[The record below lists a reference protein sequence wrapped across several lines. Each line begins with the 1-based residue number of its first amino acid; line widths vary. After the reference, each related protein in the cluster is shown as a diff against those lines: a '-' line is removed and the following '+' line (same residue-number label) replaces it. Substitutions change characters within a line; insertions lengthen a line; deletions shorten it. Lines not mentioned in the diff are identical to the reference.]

1 MLQLRTILNTKMN
14 KKGFTLA
21 ELLVVVAIIA
31 ILVAVSIP
39 IFSGKL
45 TEAKTN
51 TDLANVR
58 AAKAAAVVEYLSN
71 EKTTDTYYNAENGTM
86 VNTIDL
92 AKKDSKGYNQTGTSG
107 ISKNA
112 EGTAVV
118 QITITPGIENTKPI
132 VKATWVAK

>member
-45 TEAKTN
+45 NEARIN

-58 AAKAAAVVEYLSN
+58 AAKAAAITEYLSN
-71 EKTTDTYYNAENGTM
+71 ETITNQYYNAENGTM
-86 VNTIDL
+86 VATFEL
-92 AKKDSKGYNQTGTSG
+92 AKNTKPAEGYNQAKQDT
-107 ISKNA
+107 IDKK
-112 EGTAVV
+112 TAVV
-118 QITITPGIENTKPI
+118 KVVIDGTVSGKPT
-132 VKATWVAK
+132 VKAEWVNK